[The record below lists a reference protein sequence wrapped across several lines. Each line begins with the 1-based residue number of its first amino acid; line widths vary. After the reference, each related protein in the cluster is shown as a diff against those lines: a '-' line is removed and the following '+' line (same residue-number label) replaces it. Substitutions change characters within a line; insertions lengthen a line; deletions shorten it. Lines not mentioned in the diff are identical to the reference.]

1 MSPGG
6 RRWPSSSWAAERADC
21 CRSCLLGWGECWA
34 SRGWAAAVVSAL
46 PKETSAAP
54 GTSGATSQEADAAG

>member
-6 RRWPSSSWAAERADC
+6 RRWRPNSWAADRADC
-21 CRSCLLGWGECWA
+21 CRQRLLGWGECWA
-34 SRGWAAAVVSAL
+34 LRGWAAAVVSAL

-54 GTSGATSQEADAAG
+54 GTSGATTQEADAAG